1 MLTILQVGAT
11 LIQSGYDTR
20 MVQESLGHK
29 DASTTMIY
37 THVLNKGGHGI
48 RSLVRIQ
55 VGPEVSTMK
64 MHLSCPSTLRRATYF
79 GLAAWIAVV
88 LTTPA
93 PVTWEVPGKFI

>member
-37 THVLNKGGHGI
+37 THVLNKGGMA
-48 RSLVRIQ
+48 S
-55 VGPEVSTMK
+55 
-64 MHLSCPSTLRRATYF
+64 
-79 GLAAWIAVV
+79 AAWCGFK
-88 LTTPA
+88 
-93 PVTWEVPGKFI
+93 WDRRCRR